1 MPNILRYTLQI
12 SVVVV
17 VTAVM
22 IAIAQRT
29 QVLLQ
34 SDVTYCYEGI
44 KTQSDEVPVANC
56 FSVSPTGQFTRV
68 FQTSLEDEARNNI
81 GYTKG
86 YVIPGFWDGH
96 GHVLGFGEVLQT
108 AQLYNSKS
116 LHETIARVRDYVLG
130 HPKSGTKEDWILGS
144 GWDQAAFG
152 RMPSSSDLEGD
163 DVLKD
168 RYIMLYRVD
177 VHCIWVSNV
186 VLDLLPDPIPEVPGG
201 EVIGKGVFCDNA
213 MDVVLKHAPK
223 ADQARLTSY
232 LKSAMKELNR
242 VGIVGVHEAGVTPS
256 NLKLYN
262 HLADTENWTVRIYAM
277 LECQTRN
284 TYCPNDAA
292 KINREDGRLM
302 MRSVKLFGGMNHF
315 RLMLSLYLTIS
326 RWCFRKLGQCND
338 RPIHRSARLDRLA
351 TYQREHH

>member
-12 SVVVV
+12 SVAVVV
-17 VTAVM
+17 IAVI

-29 QVLLQ
+29 QVPLQ
-34 SDVTYCYEGI
+34 SDATYCYEGI
-44 KTQSDEVPVANC
+44 KTQSDRTPWANC
-56 FSVSPTGQFTRV
+56 FSVSAAGQFTRV
-68 FQTSLEDEARNNI
+68 FPTPSEDTARSNI
-81 GYTKG
+81 EYAKG
-86 YVIPGFWDGH
+86 YVIPGLWDGH
-96 GHVLGFGEVLQT
+96 GHVLGLGEVLQT
-108 AQLYNSKS
+108 AQLYNSRS
-116 LHETIARVRDYVLG
+116 LHETLARVREYVLG
-130 HPKSGTKEDWILGS
+130 HSNSGSRDDWILGS

-152 RMPSSSDLEGD
+152 RMPSSSDLESD

-177 VHCIWVSNV
+177 AHCIWVSNA
-186 VLDLLPDPIPEVPGG
+186 VLNLLPVPIPEVPGG

-213 MDVVLKHAPK
+213 MDIVLKHAPK
-223 ADQARLTSY
+223 ADQARLISY

-262 HLADTENWTVRIYAM
+262 RLADTDTWTVRIYAM

-284 TYCPNDAA
+284 AYCPNDAA

-315 RLMLSLYLTIS
+315 RSSFSLYLTIS
-326 RWCFRKLGQCND
+326 RWRFRKLGQCND
-338 RPIHRSARLDRLA
+338 
-351 TYQREHH
+351 